1 MTTLRKGTIAVGV
14 AVLVAAVVLFVAAG
28 ALPGLVGLGCWAL
41 VLVVG
46 LAIERWRYK
55 AILGAPP
62 GPEWRSNGERFV
74 DPETGRMV
82 AVYEE
87 PASGRRVYVA
97 ADA

>member
-1 MTTLRKGTIAVGV
+1 MTTLRKGTLAVAAG
-14 AVLVAAVVLFVAAG
+14 VLVLAIVLFVAAG
-28 ALPGLVGLGCWAL
+28 ALPGLFGLGCWAL
-41 VLVVG
+41 VLLVG